1 MGPTSPAAA
10 LACAAGSRFNRAM
23 ADAPLEILPAI
34 DLRGGKCVRLRQG
47 DYGRETVF
55 GDDPA
60 AVAAAFCGAGATRL
74 HVVDLDAA
82 RTGERTNEAAI
93 RAVVAAAGG
102 VPVQLG
108 GGVRDDAAVDRAL
121 DGLGVDRAVVGS
133 AAVKNPDWFAEA
145 ADRRPG
151 RLVLGLD
158 YRGGEVATDGW
169 TESSGVAAVELAR
182 RFAGLPLA
190 AAVCTDIADDGM
202 MAGISDAALA
212 ALAGFAALGLPVI
225 ASGGVCSEADV
236 RKVAALRAQNP
247 NVIGAI
253 VGRALYEGALTV
265 QRAGAAARF

>member
-1 MGPTSPAAA
+1 MP
-10 LACAAGSRFNRAM
+10 
-23 ADAPLEILPAI
+23 DAPLEILPAI

-47 DYGRETVF
+47 DYDRETVF

-60 AVAAAFCGAGATRL
+60 AVAAKFCGAGATRL

-93 RAVVAAAGG
+93 REIVAAAGS

-108 GGVRDDAAVDRAL
+108 GGVRDDAAIDRAL
-121 DGLGVDRAVVGS
+121 ELGVDRTVVGS
-133 AAVKNPDWFAEA
+133 AAAKDPAWFAAACEA
-145 ADRRPG
+145 RPD

-169 TESSGVAAVELAR
+169 TRGSGVPADELAA

-202 MAGISDAALA
+202 MAGVSDAALA
-212 ALAGFAALGLPVI
+212 TLAQFADLGLPVI
-225 ASGGVCSEADV
+225 ASGGVSSAAEI
-236 RKVAALRAQNP
+236 RKIAALRAAHP
-247 NVIGAI
+247 NVFGAI

-265 QRAGAAARF
+265 EDAIAATR

>member
-1 MGPTSPAAA
+1 M
-10 LACAAGSRFNRAM
+10 L
-23 ADAPLEILPAI
+23 DAPLEILPAI

-47 DYGRETVF
+47 DYDRETVF

-60 AVAAAFCGAGATRL
+60 AVAARFCEAGATRL

-93 RAVVAAAGG
+93 RGIVAAAGS

-121 DGLGVDRAVVGS
+121 ALGVDRTVVGS
-133 AAVKNPDWFAEA
+133 AAAKNPDWFAA
-145 ADRRPG
+145 AAEERPG

-169 TESSGVAAVELAR
+169 TESSGVPAVELAK
-182 RFAGLPLA
+182 RFAGLPIA

-212 ALAGFAALGLPVI
+212 ALAQFAALGLPVI

-236 RKVAALRAQNP
+236 RKVAALRAENP
-247 NVIGAI
+247 HVVGAI

-265 QRAGAAARF
+265 EAAIAATLL

>member
-1 MGPTSPAAA
+1 MSHP
-10 LACAAGSRFNRAM
+10 
-23 ADAPLEILPAI
+23 PLEILPAI

-47 DYGRETVF
+47 DYDRETVF

-60 AVAAAFCGAGATRL
+60 AVAAKFCGAGATRL

-93 RAVVAAAGG
+93 REIVAAAGS

-108 GGVRDDAAVDRAL
+108 GGVRDDAAIDRAL
-121 DGLGVDRAVVGS
+121 ELGVDRTVVGS
-133 AAVKNPDWFAEA
+133 AAAKDPAWFAAACEA
-145 ADRRPG
+145 RPD

-169 TESSGVAAVELAR
+169 TRGSGVPADELAA

-202 MAGISDAALA
+202 MAGVSDAALA
-212 ALAGFAALGLPVI
+212 ALSRFADLGLPVI
-225 ASGGVCSEADV
+225 ASGGVSSAAEI
-236 RKVAALRAQNP
+236 RKIAALRAAHP
-247 NVIGAI
+247 NVAGAI
-253 VGRALYEGALTV
+253 VGRALYEEALTV
-265 QRAGAAARF
+265 EAAIAATHIS